1 MLHYLFLTTMDPSY
15 PVRIGTN
22 SFMSNHGSLLTVE
35 KRTVPIIE
43 FCLAVWKQ
51 VNSSEEF
58 QGDPVV
64 PPFGTLFGI
73 VCF

>member
-1 MLHYLFLTTMDPSY
+1 M
-15 PVRIGTN
+15 
-22 SFMSNHGSLLTVE
+22 
-35 KRTVPIIE
+35 PIIE

-51 VNSSEEF
+51 VNNSEEF